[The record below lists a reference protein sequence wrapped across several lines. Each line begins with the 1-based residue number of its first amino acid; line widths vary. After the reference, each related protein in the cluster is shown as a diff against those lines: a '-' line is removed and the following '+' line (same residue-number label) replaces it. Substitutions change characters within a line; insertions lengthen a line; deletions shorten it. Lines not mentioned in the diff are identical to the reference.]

1 MSNISLESAHNV
13 LLNEISGHY
22 KEQNVQFRKTK
33 FFPAIVFHNL
43 NCSDINCQR
52 NDVSQIF
59 EKLPLNDLDFY
70 NSD

>member
-33 FFPAIVFHNL
+33 FFPANSKDF
-43 NCSDINCQR
+43 QR
-52 NDVSQIF
+52 RGTVSKIPQDLL
-59 EKLPLNDLDFY
+59 KL
-70 NSD
+70 S